1 MCKSI
6 INPPP
11 DRAGSGEKPS
21 LAAGRRAILLDRGSP
36 GADAGGLFKLE
47 KTMKQEMY
55 EEQSLELLELMQME
69 RDFEVGDFVTWKDAR
84 LKKTKLPELGG
95 RVLVTEVF
103 DPIMNTFSSP
113 GNQYFG
119 DLLDFRFIVHDD
131 DGDWIEYVASSKYF
145 KKA

>member
-1 MCKSI
+1 M
-6 INPPP
+6 
-11 DRAGSGEKPS
+11 AGSGETPS

-47 KTMKQEMY
+47 IDMKQETY
-55 EEQSLELLELMQME
+55 EEQALELLELMEME

-84 LKKTKLPELGG
+84 LKKTKNPKPGE

-103 DPIMNTFSSP
+103 DPIRNTFSSP
-113 GNQYFG
+113 GSPYFG
-119 DLLDFRFIVHDD
+119 DPNDFRFIICDD
-131 DGDWIEYVASSKYF
+131 DGDWVEFAGSSKYF

>member
-95 RVLVTEVF
+95 MVLVTEVF

-113 GNQYFG
+113 GSQYFG
-119 DLLDFRFIVHDD
+119 DRLDFRFIICDD
-131 DGDWIEYVASSKYF
+131 DGEWVEYVASSRYF